1 MLSRRRII
9 IAMAALTAASPA
21 ASLAARA
28 AASCPRLQAE
38 RRAPLQQDFT
48 HACGTPAA
56 AAGTG
61 TTGAGAVIRC
71 TPVRDVCLRRA
82 SPDERAQG
90 RALQTALVSLKRLC
104 RSKCQSISRVMS
116 NCCGRSFPERV
127 FTKMASFE
135 QQPLMTGG
143 RRCST
148 EERFF
153 SAPPP

>member
-38 RRAPLQQDFT
+38 RR
-48 HACGTPAA
+48 TPAA
-56 AAGTG
+56 A
-61 TTGAGAVIRC
+61 AGAVIRC